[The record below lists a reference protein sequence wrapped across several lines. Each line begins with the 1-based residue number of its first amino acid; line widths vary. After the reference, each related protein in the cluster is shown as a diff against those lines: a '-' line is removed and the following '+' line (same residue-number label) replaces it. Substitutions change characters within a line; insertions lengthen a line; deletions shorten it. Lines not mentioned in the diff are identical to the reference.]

1 MAVSNRGI
9 VSVLLDIGQR
19 TDFIRVKIRLNS
31 PEAVGMELQLFK
43 YNLERE
49 RGELLLGNIGNIFFA
64 QENFPFFGHES
75 HAETVLV
82 VIADMSL
89 KLFPGFHNHGDLGM
103 RIDQM
108 P

>member
-49 RGELLLGNIGNIFFA
+49 RG
-64 QENFPFFGHES
+64 
-75 HAETVLV
+75 
-82 VIADMSL
+82 
-89 KLFPGFHNHGDLGM
+89 
-103 RIDQM
+103 
-108 P
+108 